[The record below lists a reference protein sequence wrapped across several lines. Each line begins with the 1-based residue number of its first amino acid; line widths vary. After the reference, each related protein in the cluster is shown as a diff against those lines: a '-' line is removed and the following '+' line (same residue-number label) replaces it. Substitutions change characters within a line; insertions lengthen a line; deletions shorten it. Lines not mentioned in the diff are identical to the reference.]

1 MALTGNNF
9 IEFCKYH
16 MYKKGDNITVLITK
30 IIDVGAIVKLEGRA
44 SGMIHYSEVPCN
56 YGQVSNFL
64 KVGQEVEVL
73 VLGLGKPDKYG
84 NPRYNLSKK
93 KIDEQKI
100 REQVALDIDNLGG
113 EEKSIREIWKIFT
126 QINKCLL
133 LYMKQP
139 ILLDAKS
146 AKLHYTDNK
155 LVVRVNTESKF
166 ELFKKS
172 FKQRFNTDL
181 IPIGKNSWNFYAN
194 IDTISPSSLKAFEE
208 ECESL
213 YMNFF
218 PQPYVEGRIWNYKK
232 EKREEIETQ
241 LEDCFPNIVVVANK
255 PGELSFRQAY
265 NSHSQAKDFYIALRD
280 ILTEIKEGC
289 TIEDEETGEEKEY
302 APIPFDFEIFPL
314 EKEDKFLIERNLFGQ
329 QEHEAVGIGTLRGE
343 AFSCDGIEIGKLKN
357 VNYPILTFV
366 IEKDKISDVN
376 KLVSDMKLTKVSTDL
391 TGESEK
397 VNRLQESFD
406 FITENFEQLRNP
418 MLASYLFDASKAT
431 PTEEKKIKERIEQIK
446 TNQLNKNLNEWQ
458 IESIAK
464 AVEAKDLAVIQG
476 PPGTGK
482 STAIAE
488 LIWQLALANP
498 KNRTLLTSEAN
509 LAVDNALDRLKFSD
523 HNLVK
528 PIRIGAGDKIS
539 SEGLP
544 YAITEMM
551 KWASIDFS
559 KNYILSEDNRAI
571 EESDEYKLFNKENIV
586 LVRWI
591 KNIIKR
597 SQIQDETIERAWFHF
612 MLNLPVEFRKKIFYL
627 YRNNCNVIGATCSSI
642 TEKNYAAIESQK
654 EDVESRFMKRYK
666 TIFKDEE
673 HLAFDIV
680 VQDEA
685 SKATPSELSMPLVYG
700 TKSIII
706 GDHRQL
712 PPNLD
717 REDILYKLHY
727 QALQSVDIEER
738 ERIVELEKFVRYHF
752 DQLEKSHFERLFTQ
766 ADNSIKGTFRKQY
779 RMHPDINKVIEQFY
793 TKDGGLECGFINED
807 YESEGTPF
815 SRYHGINIEGLISP
829 ENHVIWIDTNSPE
842 ISEGTSR
849 INRGEVDAIE
859 WVLSQ
864 LASSESFISYNNK
877 FVSEE
882 DKEIGLITFYGAQLR
897 LLRQLQDKYSGKLT
911 LKPSSVD
918 RFQGMERNIVIVSL
932 VRSNCIAENEKQ
944 APDYRIYKDL
954 GYRKQTDFGFAKSP
968 NRLNVALSRAKRL
981 LIIVGNSAH
990 YSTYKNKEGD
1000 AIYKNVFES
1009 IKNNP
1014 NGRIIHWESKLMKKR
1029 PRPISKNRSANLNT
1043 RDINPEADGHLRVIE
1058 TWLRPNSNRI
1068 NPKIAVLELSTK
1080 AVKCLIGK
1088 DQELIK
1094 NAKVDEFN
1102 FQNFIRNA
1110 NKTET
1115 GKGLDAQNNM
1125 NLRYFERNVL
1135 PTIRNW
1141 KRVMM
1146 QENVDV
1152 VYTVATAAYRTARN
1166 RDDII
1171 AFIKEKTGIN
1181 VRILSKKEE
1190 AVSTMFAYLFSSKYK
1205 QQMLASPHVI
1215 MIDQGGGSTEVSVFK
1230 DNALVNSYSIN
1241 LGTTALRNILFLDS
1255 DRDTPVSEA
1264 LKHSDQKL
1272 KERLVAFY
1280 KKMGDAMTSE
1290 TESFCISVGTAIT
1303 HATGGKNNAAQHD
1316 KVMTR
1321 EKIEECIKTCTQ
1333 AILNQFDTVEQ
1344 LNEFDFESSRSSKRL
1359 DDQITMRLGL
1369 PMFLS
1374 LMDRFNIKEIH
1385 VSGTGLWY
1393 GIYLQH
1399 LHNIADN

>member
-1 MALTGNNF
+1 MEYN
-9 IEFCKYH
+9 
-16 MYKKGDNITVLITK
+16 KGEKIKVQIANINDI
-30 IIDVGAIVKLEGRA
+30 GAFVKLEDRA
-44 SGMIHYSEVPCN
+44 SGMIHYSEVPCKF
-56 YGQVSNFL
+56 GQVSNYL
-64 KVGQEVEVL
+64 EVGQEIEVII
-73 VLGLGKPDKYG
+73 LGPGKPDKFG

-93 KIDEQKI
+93 KVDEQAI
-100 REQVALDIDNLGG
+100 REQVAVDIDNLAG

-133 LYMKQP
+133 QYMKQP
-139 ILLDAKS
+139 ILLDVNS
-146 AKLHYTDNK
+146 AKLHRADGK
-155 LVVRVNTESKF
+155 LVIKANTESKF
-166 ELFKKS
+166 ELFQKS
-172 FKQRFNTDL
+172 FKQRFNTEL
-181 IPIGKNSWNFYAN
+181 IPAGKDSWNFYAN
-194 IDTISPSSLKAFEE
+194 IDTISTASLKAFEE
-208 ECESL
+208 ECECL

-218 PQPYVEGRIWNYKK
+218 PQPYIEGKIWNYKK
-232 EKREEIETQ
+232 DKREGIENQ
-241 LEDCFPNIVVVANK
+241 LSDCFPNIVIVANK
-255 PGELSFRQAY
+255 QGELSFRQAY
-265 NSHSQAKDFYIALRD
+265 SSHSQARDFFIALRD
-280 ILTEIKEGC
+280 ILKEIQEGS
-289 TIEDEETGEEKEY
+289 TVEDEDTGETKEY
-302 APIPFDFEIFPL
+302 EPIPFDFEIFPL
-314 EKEDKFLIERNLFGQ
+314 EEQDKFYIERNVFGQ
-329 QEHEAVGIGTLRGE
+329 QEHEAVVIGTLRGE
-343 AFSCDGIEIGKLKN
+343 IFSCDGIEVGKLKN
-357 VNYPILTFV
+357 VNYPVLTFV
-366 IEKDKISDVN
+366 VEKEKLDAVE
-376 KLVSDMKLTKVSTDL
+376 KLVSEKQLTMVSTDL
-391 TGESEK
+391 TGDSEK

-431 PTEEKKIKERIEQIK
+431 PTDEKKVKERIEHIEA
-446 TNQLNKNLNEWQ
+446 NQLNKHLNEWQ
-458 IESIAK
+458 IEAIAK

-498 KNRTLLTSEAN
+498 KDRTLLTSEAN

-523 HNLVK
+523 HNIVK
-528 PIRIGAGDKIS
+528 PIRIGAGDKFS

-551 KWASIDFS
+551 KWADIDFS

-571 EESDEYKLFNKENIV
+571 EESDEYKLFNKDNNV
-586 LVRWI
+586 LVRWM
-591 KNIIKR
+591 KNIINR

-612 MLNLPVEFRKKIFYL
+612 MLNLPVEFRKKIFYS

-666 TIFKDEE
+666 NVFKDDE
-673 HLAFDIV
+673 HLAFDVV

-727 QALQSVDIEER
+727 QALQTVDVEEK
-738 ERIVELEKFVRYHF
+738 EQIIELEKFVRYHF

-842 ISEGTSR
+842 IAEGTSR
-849 INRGEVDAIE
+849 TNRGEVDAIE

-864 LASSESFISYNNK
+864 LATSDSFKAYNNK
-877 FVSEE
+877 FSSEE

-897 LLRQLQDKYSGKLT
+897 LLRQLQGKYSGKLT

-944 APDYRIYKDL
+944 APDYRVYKEL
-954 GYRKQTDFGFAKSP
+954 GFRKQTDFGFAKSP

-990 YSTYKNKEGD
+990 YSSYKNKEGE

-1009 IKNNP
+1009 IKTNP
-1014 NGRIIHWESKLMKKR
+1014 NGKIIHWEHKIMKKR

-1043 RDINPEADGHLRVIE
+1043 RDINPETDGHLRVIE
-1058 TWLRPNSNRI
+1058 TWLRPNANRT

-1088 DQELIK
+1088 DQELIR
-1094 NAKVDEFN
+1094 NANVDEFN

-1115 GKGLDAQNNM
+1115 GKGLDSQNDMNM
-1125 NLRYFERNVL
+1125 RYFEKNVL

-1166 RDDII
+1166 RDEIV
-1171 AFIKEKTGIN
+1171 AFIKERAGIN

-1190 AVSTMFAYLFSSKYK
+1190 SVSTMFAYLFSSRYK
-1205 QQMLASPHVI
+1205 QQMLTSEHVI
-1215 MIDQGGGSTEVSVFK
+1215 MIDQGGGSTEVSVFQNS
-1230 DNALVNSYSIN
+1230 DLVSSYSIN

-1255 DRDTPVSEA
+1255 DRDTPVYEA
-1264 LKHSDQKL
+1264 LKRSDQKI
-1272 KERLVAFY
+1272 KERLVVFY
-1280 KKMGDAMTSE
+1280 KNMGDAMTSE

-1316 KVMTR
+1316 RVMTR
-1321 EKIEECIKTCTQ
+1321 EKIEACIETCTQ
-1333 AILNQFDTVEQ
+1333 AILDQFDTVDQ
-1344 LNEFDFESSRSSKRL
+1344 LNEYDFESSRGSKRL

>member
-1 MALTGNNF
+1 MEYN
-9 IEFCKYH
+9 
-16 MYKKGDNITVLITK
+16 KGDKIKVQIANINDI
-30 IIDVGAIVKLEGRA
+30 GAFVKLEGRA
-44 SGMIHYSEVPCN
+44 SGMIHYSEVPCKF
-56 YGQVSNFL
+56 GQVSNYL
-64 KVGQEVEVL
+64 EVGQDIEVII
-73 VLGLGKPDKYG
+73 LGPGKPDKFG

-93 KIDEQKI
+93 KVDEQTI
-100 REQVALDIDNLGG
+100 REQVAVDIDNLAG

-133 LYMKQP
+133 QYMKQP
-139 ILLDAKS
+139 ILLDVNS
-146 AKLHYTDNK
+146 AKLHRADGK
-155 LVVRVNTESKF
+155 LVIKANTESKF
-166 ELFKKS
+166 ELFQKS
-172 FKQRFNTDL
+172 FKQRFNTEL
-181 IPIGKNSWNFYAN
+181 IPAGKDSWNFYAN
-194 IDTISPSSLKAFEE
+194 IDTISTASLKAFEE
-208 ECESL
+208 ECECL

-218 PQPYVEGRIWNYKK
+218 PQPYIEGKIWNYKK
-232 EKREEIETQ
+232 DKREGIENQ
-241 LEDCFPNIVVVANK
+241 LSDCFPNIVIVANK
-255 PGELSFRQAY
+255 QGELSFRQAY
-265 NSHSQAKDFYIALRD
+265 SSHSQARDFFIALRD
-280 ILTEIKEGC
+280 ILKEIQEGS
-289 TIEDEETGEEKEY
+289 TVEDEDTGETKEY
-302 APIPFDFEIFPL
+302 EPIPFDFEIFPL
-314 EKEDKFLIERNLFGQ
+314 EEQDKFYIERNVFGQ
-329 QEHEAVGIGTLRGE
+329 QEHEAVVIGTLRGE
-343 AFSCDGIEIGKLKN
+343 IFSCDGIEVGKLKN
-357 VNYPILTFV
+357 VNYPVLTFV
-366 IEKDKISDVN
+366 VEKEKLDAVE
-376 KLVSDMKLTKVSTDL
+376 KLVSEKQLTMVSTDL
-391 TGESEK
+391 TGDSEK

-431 PTEEKKIKERIEQIK
+431 PTDEKKVKERIEHIEA
-446 TNQLNKNLNEWQ
+446 NQLNKHLNEWQ
-458 IESIAK
+458 IEAIAK

-498 KNRTLLTSEAN
+498 KDRTLLTSEAN

-523 HNLVK
+523 HNIVK
-528 PIRIGAGDKIS
+528 PIRIGAGDKFS

-551 KWASIDFS
+551 KWADIDFS

-571 EESDEYKLFNKENIV
+571 EESDEYKLFNKENNV
-586 LVRWI
+586 LVRWM
-591 KNIIKR
+591 KNIINR

-612 MLNLPVEFRKKIFYL
+612 MLNLPVEFRKKVFYS

-654 EDVESRFMKRYK
+654 EDVVSRFMKRYK
-666 TIFKDEE
+666 NVFKDDE
-673 HLAFDIV
+673 HLAFDVV

-727 QALQSVDIEER
+727 QALQTVDVEEK
-738 ERIVELEKFVRYHF
+738 EQIIELEKFVRYHF

-815 SRYHGINIEGLISP
+815 SRYHGINIDGLISP

-842 ISEGTSR
+842 IAEGTSR
-849 INRGEVDAIE
+849 TNRGEVDAIE

-864 LASSESFISYNNK
+864 LATSDSFEAYNNK
-877 FVSEE
+877 FSNEE

-897 LLRQLQDKYSGKLT
+897 QLRQLQDKYSGKLT

-944 APDYRIYKDL
+944 APDYRVYKEL
-954 GYRKQTDFGFAKSP
+954 GFRKQTDFGFAKSP

-990 YSTYKNKEGD
+990 YSSYKNKEGE

-1009 IKNNP
+1009 IKTNP
-1014 NGRIIHWESKLMKKR
+1014 NGKIIHWEHKIMKKR

-1043 RDINPEADGHLRVIE
+1043 RDINPETDGHLRVIE
-1058 TWLRPNSNRI
+1058 TWLRPNANRT

-1088 DQELIK
+1088 DQELIR
-1094 NAKVDEFN
+1094 NANVEEFN

-1115 GKGLDAQNNM
+1115 GKGLDSQNDMNM
-1125 NLRYFERNVL
+1125 RYFEKNVL

-1166 RDDII
+1166 RDEIV
-1171 AFIKEKTGIN
+1171 AFIKERAGIN

-1190 AVSTMFAYLFSSKYK
+1190 SVSTMFAYLFSSRYK
-1205 QQMLASPHVI
+1205 QQMLTSEHVI
-1215 MIDQGGGSTEVSVFK
+1215 MIDQGGGSTEVSVFQNS
-1230 DNALVNSYSIN
+1230 DLVSSYSIN

-1255 DRDTPVSEA
+1255 DRDTPVYEA
-1264 LKHSDQKL
+1264 LKRSDQKI
-1272 KERLVAFY
+1272 KERLVVFY
-1280 KKMGDAMTSE
+1280 KNMGDAMTSE

-1316 KVMTR
+1316 RVMTR
-1321 EKIEECIKTCTQ
+1321 EKIEACIETCTQ
-1333 AILNQFDTVEQ
+1333 AILDQFDTVDQ
-1344 LNEFDFESSRSSKRL
+1344 LNEYDFESSRGSKRL

>member
-1 MALTGNNF
+1 MEYN
-9 IEFCKYH
+9 
-16 MYKKGDNITVLITK
+16 KGEKIKVQIANINDI
-30 IIDVGAIVKLEGRA
+30 GAFVKLEGRA
-44 SGMIHYSEVPCN
+44 SGMIHYSEVPCKF
-56 YGQVSNFL
+56 GQVSNYL
-64 KVGQEVEVL
+64 EVGQDIEVII
-73 VLGLGKPDKYG
+73 LGPGKPDKFG

-93 KIDEQKI
+93 KVDEQTI
-100 REQVALDIDNLGG
+100 REQVAVDIDNLAG

-133 LYMKQP
+133 QYMKQP
-139 ILLDAKS
+139 ILLDVNS
-146 AKLHYTDNK
+146 AKLHRADGK
-155 LVVRVNTESKF
+155 LVIKANTESKF
-166 ELFKKS
+166 ELFQKS
-172 FKQRFNTDL
+172 FKQRFNTEL
-181 IPIGKNSWNFYAN
+181 IPAGKDSWNFYAN
-194 IDTISPSSLKAFEE
+194 IDTISTASLKAFEE
-208 ECESL
+208 ECECL

-218 PQPYVEGRIWNYKK
+218 PQPYIEGKIWNYKK
-232 EKREEIETQ
+232 DKREGIENQ
-241 LEDCFPNIVVVANK
+241 LSDCFPNIVIVANK
-255 PGELSFRQAY
+255 QGELSFRQAY
-265 NSHSQAKDFYIALRD
+265 SSHSQARDFFIALRD
-280 ILTEIKEGC
+280 ILKEIQEGS
-289 TIEDEETGEEKEY
+289 TVEDEDTGETKEY
-302 APIPFDFEIFPL
+302 EPIPFDFEIFPL
-314 EKEDKFLIERNLFGQ
+314 EEQDKFYIERNVFGQ
-329 QEHEAVGIGTLRGE
+329 QEHEAVVIGTLRGE
-343 AFSCDGIEIGKLKN
+343 IFSCDGIEVGKLKN
-357 VNYPILTFV
+357 VNYPVLTFV
-366 IEKDKISDVN
+366 VEKEKLDAVE
-376 KLVSDMKLTKVSTDL
+376 KLVSEKQLTMVSTDL
-391 TGESEK
+391 TGDSEK

-431 PTEEKKIKERIEQIK
+431 PTDEKKVKERIEHIEA
-446 TNQLNKNLNEWQ
+446 NQLNKHLNEWQ
-458 IESIAK
+458 IEAIAK

-476 PPGTGK
+476 APGTGK

-498 KNRTLLTSEAN
+498 KDRTLLTSEAN

-523 HNLVK
+523 HNIVK
-528 PIRIGAGDKIS
+528 PIRIGAGDKFS

-551 KWASIDFS
+551 KWADIDFS

-571 EESDEYKLFNKENIV
+571 EESDEYKLFNKENNV
-586 LVRWI
+586 LVRWM
-591 KNIIKR
+591 KNIINR

-612 MLNLPVEFRKKIFYL
+612 MLNLPVEFRKKVFYS

-654 EDVESRFMKRYK
+654 EDVVSRFMKRYK
-666 TIFKDEE
+666 NVFKDDE
-673 HLAFDIV
+673 HLAFDVV

-727 QALQSVDIEER
+727 QALQTVDVEEK
-738 ERIVELEKFVRYHF
+738 EQIIELEKFVRYHF

-807 YESEGTPF
+807 YESDGTPF

-842 ISEGTSR
+842 IAEGTSR
-849 INRGEVDAIE
+849 TNRGEVDAIE

-864 LASSESFISYNNK
+864 LATSDSFEAYNNK
-877 FVSEE
+877 FSNEE

-897 LLRQLQDKYSGKLT
+897 QLRQLQDKYSGKLT

-944 APDYRIYKDL
+944 APDYRVYKEL
-954 GYRKQTDFGFAKSP
+954 GFRKQTDFGFAKSP

-990 YSTYKNKEGD
+990 YSSYKNKEGE

-1009 IKNNP
+1009 IKTNP
-1014 NGRIIHWESKLMKKR
+1014 NGKIIHWEHKIMKKR

-1043 RDINPEADGHLRVIE
+1043 RDINPETDGHLRVIE
-1058 TWLRPNSNRI
+1058 TWLRPNANRT

-1088 DQELIK
+1088 DQELIR
-1094 NAKVDEFN
+1094 NANVDEFN

-1115 GKGLDAQNNM
+1115 GKGLDSQNDMNM
-1125 NLRYFERNVL
+1125 RYFEKNVL

-1166 RDDII
+1166 RDEIV
-1171 AFIKEKTGIN
+1171 AFIKERAGIN

-1190 AVSTMFAYLFSSKYK
+1190 SVSTMFAYLFSSRYK
-1205 QQMLASPHVI
+1205 QQMLTSEHVI
-1215 MIDQGGGSTEVSVFK
+1215 MIDQGGGSTEVSVFQNS
-1230 DNALVNSYSIN
+1230 DLVSSYSIN

-1255 DRDTPVSEA
+1255 DRDTPVYEA
-1264 LKHSDQKL
+1264 LKRSDQKI
-1272 KERLVAFY
+1272 KERLVVFY
-1280 KKMGDAMTSE
+1280 KNMGDAMTSE

-1316 KVMTR
+1316 RVMTR
-1321 EKIEECIKTCTQ
+1321 EKIEACIETCTQ
-1333 AILNQFDTVEQ
+1333 AILDQFDTVDQ
-1344 LNEFDFESSRSSKRL
+1344 LNEYDFESSRGSKRL